1 MSKLVNI
8 KSVEVLE
15 QRFNQ
20 LKKKPFTLHLNASMR
35 LSKDQ
40 CPNQTDCLR
49 DEYKQMQTDY
59 RTIVGSCNWL
69 QSTTRYTTLYYV
81 NFVNLMRF
89 ALSII

>member
-8 KSVEVLE
+8 KSVKVLE
-15 QRFNQ
+15 QRFNR
-20 LKKKPFTLHLNASMR
+20 LKRKSFTLPFNVSMR

-40 CPNQTDCLR
+40 CLNETDCLR

-69 QSTTRYTTLYYV
+69 QSTTRPYI
-81 NFVNLMRF
+81 M
-89 ALSII
+89 SILLI

>member
-8 KSVEVLE
+8 KSVKVLE
-15 QRFNQ
+15 QRFNR
-20 LKKKPFTLHLNASMR
+20 LKRKSFTLPFNVSMR

-40 CPNQTDCLR
+40 SLNETDCLR

-69 QSTTRYTTLYYV
+69 QSTTRPYI
-81 NFVNLMRF
+81 M
-89 ALSII
+89 SILLI